1 MRTHLIE
8 FEFSFVSLSSSK
20 RDEDNNSEFDKFESF
35 LTRANEDLFLQN
47 KVNAD
52 STMKLIELSFGPFD
66 QDDIEFYKR
75 RYAKENGEVVINS
88 FQKELVFNLFYKYF
102 GDTESIKSI
111 NLDDYI
117 KLIMAGKRMLEANK
131 LVMLPYILSSK
142 VVRLATR
149 KNVNKKE
156 LTKIE
161 SSDMYRRVEEKY
173 DNDEKIEKQI
183 LALIAQ
189 LLSSDFEIVDPDD
202 EDGVDG
208 TLINIV
214 PELVSEEVL
223 IYISL
228 I

>member
-1 MRTHLIE
+1 MIE

>member
-1 MRTHLIE
+1 MRTHL
-8 FEFSFVSLSSSK
+8 
-20 RDEDNNSEFDKFESF
+20 NNSEFDKFESF

>member
-20 RDEDNNSEFDKFESF
+20 PDEDNNSEFDKFESF

-117 KLIMAGKRMLEANK
+117 KLIMAG
-131 LVMLPYILSSK
+131 
-142 VVRLATR
+142 
-149 KNVNKKE
+149 
-156 LTKIE
+156 
-161 SSDMYRRVEEKY
+161 
-173 DNDEKIEKQI
+173 
-183 LALIAQ
+183 
-189 LLSSDFEIVDPDD
+189 
-202 EDGVDG
+202 
-208 TLINIV
+208 
-214 PELVSEEVL
+214 
-223 IYISL
+223 
-228 I
+228 

>member
-1 MRTHLIE
+1 
-8 FEFSFVSLSSSK
+8 
-20 RDEDNNSEFDKFESF
+20 
-35 LTRANEDLFLQN
+35 
-47 KVNAD
+47 
-52 STMKLIELSFGPFD
+52 MKLIELSFGPFD